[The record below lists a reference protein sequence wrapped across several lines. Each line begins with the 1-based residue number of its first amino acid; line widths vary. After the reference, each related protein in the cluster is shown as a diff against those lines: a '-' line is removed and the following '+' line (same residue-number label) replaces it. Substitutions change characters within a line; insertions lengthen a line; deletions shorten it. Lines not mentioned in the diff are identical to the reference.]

1 MDMKTIFRPKVWYII
16 CGAMA
21 MIGGIENMMN
31 ASNWAENAWGAE
43 NVNEQ
48 AEAMEVLFGTF
59 MIGFGAM
66 SMTAA
71 FVLKGTAQGT
81 FAVFNGGLMIAFF
94 LFMFV
99 MLNSTGYNMP
109 GAPFLAPPFIL
120 LGCLAYSG
128 FLHMT
133 GDEATLEV

>member
-1 MDMKTIFRPKVWYII
+1 
-16 CGAMA
+16 

-31 ASNWAENAWGAE
+31 ASTWAESAWGVE

-48 AEAMEVLFGTF
+48 TEAMEVLFGTF
-59 MIGFGAM
+59 MTGFGAM
-66 SMTAA
+66 SMAAA

-81 FAVFNGGLMIAFF
+81 FAVFNGGIMIAFF

-109 GAPFLAPPFIL
+109 GAPFLVPPFIL
-120 LGCLAYSG
+120 LGGLAYSG

-133 GDEATLEV
+133 DDESLLGA